1 MDSGPSYLATVLETD
16 MLKGS
21 SRIFYLQRL
30 PYNGL
35 IPRSR
40 SFKPRRGDLLSVRS
54 TRLQLDETYHSYSR
68 ILGLNHC
75 SIRSRRWT
83 GEERES
89 DSQGITS
96 SSLSTSFQLS
106 VYSLLVISFPPLPWL
121 RIIANSLNH
130 PSSPPLVSSVEPN
143 RPCLSWSAHCTDPE
157 LNQFSVSSLLF
168 YYETDVSTRCTRMKR
183 RY

>member
-1 MDSGPSYLATVLETD
+1 MDLSPDRDRSNPDVG
-16 MLKGS
+16 
-21 SRIFYLQRL
+21 IFFLFVPL
-30 PYNGL
+30 DFN
-35 IPRSR
+35 
-40 SFKPRRGDLLSVRS
+40 S
-54 TRLQLDETYHSYSR
+54 TRRIIRTLGYSALT
-68 ILGLNHC
+68 IG